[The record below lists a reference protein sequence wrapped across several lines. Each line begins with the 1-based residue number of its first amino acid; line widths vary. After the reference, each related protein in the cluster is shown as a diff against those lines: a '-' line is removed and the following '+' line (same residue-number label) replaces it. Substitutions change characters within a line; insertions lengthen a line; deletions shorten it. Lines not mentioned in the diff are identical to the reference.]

1 MEEGYVKYSAEHTA
15 APPFVIP
22 HWAELNEARTQLHKV
37 GLIGALPNG
46 VGFGNLSIRYQG
58 NEFLIT
64 GTATGA
70 LPVLDVGKYCL
81 VRSFDLKQ
89 NHVVT
94 AGPVGASAE
103 SMSHGV
109 IYRAS
114 PGVNCVIHT
123 HSRKIFDGMI
133 QSNKVSTD
141 SYPATPESASYGS
154 PEIALAIEKCVHDL
168 GKNEGQIVMLGHD
181 EGVITFGPTIERAL
195 FLTQELYDKYSPD
208 K

>member
-1 MEEGYVKYSAEHTA
+1 MEEGYVKYSAEHTK
-15 APPFVIP
+15 APPLVVP
-22 HWAELNEARTQLHKV
+22 HWIVLNEARTRLRQA
-37 GLIGALPNG
+37 GLIGAHSNG
-46 VGFGNLSIRYQG
+46 VGFGNLSIRFQG

-70 LPVLDVGKYCL
+70 LPVLDAGKYCL

-89 NHVVT
+89 NQVVT

-103 SMSHGV
+103 TMSHGV
-109 IYRAS
+109 IYRANS
-114 PGVNCVIHT
+114 GVNCVIHT

-141 SYPATPESASYGS
+141 SYPATPESAPYGS
-154 PEIALAIEKCVHDL
+154 PEIALAIEKCVHDS
-168 GKNEGQIVMLGHD
+168 GKDEGQIVMLGHD

-195 FLTQELYDKYSPD
+195 FLTLELYDKYSSD